1 MVGVPLWALAHLRIE
16 GDGIPGEAAV
26 DGYYLI
32 FEIFLRPALTIFGMM
47 ASFVIFTAM
56 VYTLNDIYDLATANV
71 GSFEPATTN
80 TTPEMRRG
88 SVDEFFFTVLYAII
102 VYMVGMSSFKLI
114 DLIPNNI
121 LRWMGQQVMTFNDQ
135 REDSAQGMV
144 GTASVGAQQGISA
157 LGKGLGGAMHTVAGP
172 K

>member
-1 MVGVPLWALAHLRIE
+1 MTW
-16 GDGIPGEAAV
+16 
-26 DGYYLI
+26 
-32 FEIFLRPALTIFGMM
+32 
-47 ASFVIFTAM
+47 
-56 VYTLNDIYDLATANV
+56 DLVTANLGGFNAKTEV
-71 GSFEPATTN
+71 EGLFTSGLQF
-80 TTPEMRRG
+80 MRG
-88 SVDEFFFTVLYAII
+88 PIDEFFYTVTYAII
-102 VYMVGMSSFKLI
+102 VYLVGMSSFKLI